1 MINLKEHFPA
11 LYKDIL
17 ENIDFENEQKLG
29 NKEFLIVMHGEKD
42 RPRVLEYT
50 HDYRKVSKDVFST
63 LEVWAY
69 MEDHNDEVDAFL
81 DKHPELDFDGLCD
94 LLEENLKN
102 DVKIQSII
110 YDVMVDFNFYEMDEE
125 LEDVIINHLPERL
138 NVCHDN
144 NNER

>member
-1 MINLKEHFPA
+1 MINLEENFPA

-17 ENIDFENEQKLG
+17 ENIDFETEQKLG
-29 NKEFLIVMHGEKD
+29 NKSFLIVMHGEKD

-50 HDYRKVSKDVFST
+50 HDYRMVSKDVFST

-81 DKHPELDFDGLCD
+81 DKHPELDFDELCD

-102 DVKIQSII
+102 DIKIQSII

-125 LEDVIINHLPERL
+125 LEDIVISHLPERL
-138 NVCHDN
+138 NIYHDN